1 MDKKSFLGEFLGTF
15 VLTLFGCACVA
26 CAVLFG
32 EYSGVFQ
39 VGLAWGL
46 GVTLAIYLTRYLSC
60 AHLNPAVS
68 IAMVVAGRM
77 KARKLPAYLAAQ
89 LLGAVV
95 AGLVLYA
102 LFSPSIAHY
111 EELHGLVRGSAAS
124 VDTARMFGEF
134 YPNPGNSVAVVTL
147 PLAMAAECFGTF
159 LLVLFIFMLT
169 EGCNVGRPSEPLQPV
184 FIGLTVASVIFF
196 IAPLTQAGLN
206 PARDVGPRI
215 VACLC
220 GWGAA
225 ALPDRV
231 GGWFWVYVLGPIAGG
246 CLAALFY
253 RFVVEKALLE
263 KNREDCSC
271 AACRAASG
279 DPRREAQK
287 EEAKGRAST

>member
-15 VLTLFGCACVA
+15 VLTLFGCSCVA

-46 GVTLAIYLTRYLSC
+46 GVTLAVYLTRYLSC

-68 IAMVVAGRM
+68 IAMVIAGRM
-77 KARKLPAYLAAQ
+77 KAKKLPVYLVAQ
-89 LLGAVV
+89 LLGAIA

-111 EELHGLVRGSAAS
+111 EQMHGFMRGAAAS

-134 YPNPGNSVAVVTL
+134 YPNPGNPVAVVSL
-147 PLAMAAECFGTF
+147 PLAIGAECFGTF

-184 FIGLTVASVIFF
+184 FIGLTVASIIFF

-215 VACLC
+215 VAYMC
-220 GWGAA
+220 GWGEA
-225 ALPDRV
+225 ALPDKV
-231 GGWFWVYVLGPIAGG
+231 GGWFWVYVLGPVAGG
-246 CLAALFY
+246 FLAALFY
-253 RFVVEKALLE
+253 RFVVEKVLVE

-271 AACRAASG
+271 AACSSASG
-279 DPRREAQK
+279 SPQQKTQK
-287 EEAKGRAST
+287 EDKEGRR